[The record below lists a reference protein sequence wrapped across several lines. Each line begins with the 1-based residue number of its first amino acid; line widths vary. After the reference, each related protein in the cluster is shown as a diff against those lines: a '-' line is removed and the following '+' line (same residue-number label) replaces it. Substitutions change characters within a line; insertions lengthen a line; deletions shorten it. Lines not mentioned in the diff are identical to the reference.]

1 MPSEKV
7 EEYLEGIFK
16 LECEEGNA
24 NVTRLAE
31 RMKVTPASAS
41 EMLKR
46 LEKEKLVTHKGE
58 RGHVLTAR
66 GERMARTLVRRH
78 RLSERF
84 LTDVLGMGWDVAHEE
99 ACKFEH
105 VLSPDVEKK
114 LADILGNPSTCP
126 HGFPIPDLDGKIS
139 QPEIRRLSSF
149 CASERGVIAKVDE
162 EEPEL
167 LQYLSS
173 LGLIP
178 NVRVEVKE
186 IAPFNGPLLVK
197 VGRSAQYALGQEVA
211 SKIWMKQ

>member
-16 LECEEGNA
+16 LECDEGNA

-46 LEKEKLVTHKGE
+46 LEKEKLVTHRGE

-114 LADILGNPSTCP
+114 LADMLGNPSTCP
-126 HGFPIPDLDGKIS
+126 HGFPIPDRDGKIA
-139 QPEIRRLSSF
+139 QPEMRRLSSF

-178 NVRVEVKE
+178 EARVEVKE

-197 VGRSAQYALGQEVA
+197 VGRSARYALGQEVA